1 MIRNRNHANR
11 PYIVCHMMTALDG
24 KITGPFM
31 SAPET
36 RIVDEEYERTNETY
50 SPHAWLCGRVT
61 MEENFTKWHKPE
73 LDETSPVYPRTD
85 YVAVPDAKMYV
96 VSVDPSGKLGWTQ
109 NYVNYMSRPRAYIIE
124 VLTDKASDAYI
135 AYLRKYEISYIFA
148 GEDSLNCTLAAEKLT
163 SLFGIEVLML
173 SGGGFINWSFLQ
185 DDLVDELS
193 IVMIP
198 VTDGETNT
206 VTLFER
212 ADYLP
217 PKAPV
222 AFSLKSVE
230 PVDGDGVWL
239 RYTPKQSPI
248 SNRKE

>member
-1 MIRNRNHANR
+1 MMSHQNDAKTANR
-11 PYIVCHMMTALDG
+11 PYIVCHMMTSLNG

-31 SAPET
+31 KLPET

-50 SPHAWLCGRVT
+50 HPNAWLCGRVT
-61 MEENFTKWHKPE
+61 MEENFTRGHKPK
-73 LDETSPVYPRTD
+73 LDENAPAYPRTD
-85 YVAVPDAKMYV
+85 YVAMPNAEMYI

-109 NYVNYMSRPRAYIIE
+109 NYVDYMSRPRAHIIE
-124 VLTDKASDAYI
+124 VLTNKVSDAYI

-148 GEDSLNCTLAAEKLT
+148 GEDSLNCTLASEKLK

-185 DDLVDELS
+185 EDIVDELS
-193 IVMIP
+193 MVIIP
-198 VTDGETNT
+198 VTDGETDT
-206 VTLFER
+206 VTLFEK

-230 PVDGDGVWL
+230 PVEGDGVWL
-239 RYTPKQSPI
+239 RYTVK
-248 SNRKE
+248 K

>member
-1 MIRNRNHANR
+1 MEVFIMSTQYDSKTANR
-11 PYIVCHMMTALDG
+11 PYIVCHMMTSLNG

-31 SAPET
+31 KLPET
-36 RIVDEEYERTNETY
+36 RATDEEYERTNATY
-50 SPHAWLCGRVT
+50 QPHAWLCGRVT
-61 MEENFTKWHKPE
+61 MEENFTKGHQPE
-73 LDETSPVYPRTD
+73 LDENAPVYPRTD
-85 YVAVPDAKMYV
+85 YVAKPNSEMYI

-109 NYVNYMSRPRAYIIE
+109 NYVDYMKRPRAHIIE
-124 VLTDKASDAYI
+124 VLTEKVSDAYI
-135 AYLRKYEISYIFA
+135 AYLRKHAISYIFA
-148 GEDSLNCTLAAEKLT
+148 GEDSLNCTLAAEKLK

-185 DDLVDELS
+185 EDLVDELS
-193 IVMIP
+193 IVMAP

-206 VTLFER
+206 VTLFEK

-230 PVDGDGVWL
+230 SVADDSIWL
-239 RYTPKQSPI
+239 RYTVK
-248 SNRKE
+248 K

>member
-11 PYIVCHMMTALDG
+11 PYIICHMMTALDG

-31 SAPET
+31 RAPET
-36 RIVDEEYERTNETY
+36 RIVDEEYERTNETF
-50 SPHAWLCGRVT
+50 SPQAWLCGRVT

-73 LDETSPVYPRTD
+73 LDETSPVYPPTD
-85 YVAVPDAKMYV
+85 YVAVPDAKMYI

-109 NYVNYMSRPRAYIIE
+109 NYVDYMSRPRAHIIE

-148 GEDSLNCTLAAEKLT
+148 GDDSLNCMLAAEKLK

-222 AFSLKSVE
+222 AFSIKSVE